1 VSVLVCDR
9 GEVSCWLRLMADGKA
24 GMVYT
29 PMMYGKDGGMSQD
42 VRENRKRR
50 SLLGTEGSGKS
61 SAKILNRENEC

>member
-1 VSVLVCDR
+1 
-9 GEVSCWLRLMADGKA
+9 MADGKA